1 MRGVSEVA
9 DGGSGQVKVGEWR
22 EGGDTDS
29 LVDCTPAT
37 DVLDVDGAAKWQDGS
52 TSKTV
57 CFVPLS
63 AC

>member
-29 LVDCTPAT
+29 PVDCTPAT
-37 DVLDVDGAAKWQDGS
+37 DVLDVDGAAKW
-52 TSKTV
+52 
-57 CFVPLS
+57 
-63 AC
+63 